1 MGEGDRA
8 YRSGS
13 PTGAG
18 SRDVPHA
25 WWRKRRARPA
35 ALRQRRSQAHR
46 REIAER
52 ARDGKEQYDPGERL
66 IPRHGVAAMMWKS
79 WTESSPL
86 GIGLGEEITPQEL
99 AYGGAPSRCGDGLYR
114 MRVRRRKGSDR
125 RRCASTGVARRGGE
139 KETAEESGS
148 SASARGYA
156 WKPERGHAS
165 LPLGCKSHTQV
176 GSNDAPHCLISSF
189 SSHFVLAGTLDA
201 SYPCQELPRITEK
214 LTYPAPRSCQRWGLC
229 QSAKWSFPSV
239 STNQ

>member
-86 GIGLGEEITPQEL
+86 GFGLGEEITPQEL

-114 MRVRRRKGSDR
+114 TRPVLMPLHAAPPVHASRRRWPQP
-125 RRCASTGVARRGGE
+125 ARQECSHAKTR
-139 KETAEESGS
+139 SR
-148 SASARGYA
+148 ARTPTP
-156 WKPERGHAS
+156 WRERGCSGPHSRPGRASHHTRNTSTLLHATRLRLS
-165 LPLGCKSHTQV
+165 
-176 GSNDAPHCLISSF
+176 D
-189 SSHFVLAGTLDA
+189 
-201 SYPCQELPRITEK
+201 
-214 LTYPAPRSCQRWGLC
+214 
-229 QSAKWSFPSV
+229 
-239 STNQ
+239 